1 MKAIIGDVHGCY
13 HTLIELHNQIKTKY
27 PQAEIYCVGD
37 LVDRGVYSA
46 ETIQFIMDR
55 KIKCVLGNH
64 DCMFYFY
71 FSDPNHEIS
80 KIWDLNG
87 NATTLHSYMKHQA
100 MLDAHLEFIGKLPL
114 FYNLND
120 CLISHAG
127 ISTRN
132 YRTLNLN
139 GKFDAEKVEQFYFD
153 KLGDSDG
160 ILWNRDTL
168 ADIGKMQIVGHTKK
182 MDVVFV
188 EEANALYIDT
198 GAYSQNKLS
207 AVIIEEGEIRDVLSA
222 QTVPVDLRD

>member
-1 MKAIIGDVHGCY
+1 MKAIIGDVHGCL
-13 HTLIELHNQIKTKY
+13 HTLIELYNRINSKY
-27 PQAEIYCVGD
+27 PDAEVYCVGD

-46 ETIQFIMDR
+46 ETIQFIIDK
-55 KIKCVLGNH
+55 KIKCTLGNH

-100 MLDAHLEFIGKLPL
+100 LLDSHLEFIGKLPL
-114 FYNLND
+114 FYNFND
-120 CLISHAG
+120 CFISHAG
-127 ISTRN
+127 ISSRN
-132 YRTLNLN
+132 SKRLGLNI
-139 GKFDAEKVEQFYFD
+139 KFDAESIEKYYFD

-168 ADIGKMQIVGHTKK
+168 ADIGKLQIVGHTKK

-188 EEANALYIDT
+188 EDSNALYIDT
-198 GAYSQNKLS
+198 GAYSHNKLS
-207 AVIIEEGEIRDVLSA
+207 AVILEQGEISDVIA
-222 QTVPVDLRD
+222 VETMPVDLPD